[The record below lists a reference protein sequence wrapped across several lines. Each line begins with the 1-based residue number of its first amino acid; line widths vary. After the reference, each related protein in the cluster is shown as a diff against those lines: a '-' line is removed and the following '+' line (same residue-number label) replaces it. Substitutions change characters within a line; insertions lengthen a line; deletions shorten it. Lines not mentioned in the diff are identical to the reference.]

1 MRFLHFDCNAGI
13 SGDMVLG
20 ALVDLGVDPDTLRGE
35 LEKLGAPGWKL
46 RFDRTERG
54 GITGVQG
61 VVELEEAAGRVS
73 RASHHEP
80 GDQHEHSEHPHGEHT
95 HHEHSEHAHGDHGE
109 HTHHTHSEHSHG
121 DHGGHHG
128 HEPGEHS
135 HNTWREI
142 RGLIEN
148 SGISGGAK
156 KRALDI
162 FTRIAEAEAQV
173 HGVKTEDV
181 RFHEVGA
188 LDSII
193 DVVGAAVCLDLLG
206 PERIT
211 CGEVELGGGMVH
223 CAHGLLPV
231 PAPATLLL
239 VQGMPVRTGGFNK
252 EMTTPTGAAILA
264 ASVDEFIPPG
274 VSSGVFRELKTAY
287 GIGTRRTERPNLLR
301 VSLRESGGAS
311 GAESSPAAPW
321 KAESLVLLETN
332 IDDMSGEALGFL
344 MERLF
349 DAGALDVTMS
359 PCVMKKS
366 RPGTV
371 VSVLGSPARLD
382 ALRECLFRHSAA
394 AGFREIPVNRLSLA
408 RQEDRVS
415 GDFGEARRKTLW
427 YGDTPLRSKVEFE
440 DRARLARERGIS
452 LEEAEKIIS
461 AR

>member
-1 MRFLHFDCNAGI
+1 
-13 SGDMVLG
+13 MVLG

-61 VVELEEAAGRVS
+61 VVELEEAAGG
-73 RASHHEP
+73 AHHHHEP
-80 GDQHEHSEHPHGEHT
+80 GHGEHT
-95 HHEHSEHAHGDHGE
+95 HHEHGE
-109 HTHHTHSEHSHG
+109 HSEHSEHVQDG
-121 DHGGHHG
+121 ERHHH
-128 HEPGEHS
+128 HEPGEHQ

-148 SGISGGAK
+148 SGISDGAK

-162 FTRIAEAEAQV
+162 FTRIAAAEAQV

-193 DVVGAAVCLDLLG
+193 DVVGSAVCLDLLR

-239 VQGMPVRTGGFNK
+239 VQGMPVSTGGFNK

-264 ASVDEFIPPG
+264 ASVDEFIPSG
-274 VSSGVFRELKTAY
+274 VSSGVFRELKTGY
-287 GIGTRRTERPNLLR
+287 GIGTRRMERPNLLR

-311 GAESSPAAPW
+311 GPESSPAAPW

-371 VSVLGSPARLD
+371 VSVLGSPDRLD

-408 RQEDRVS
+408 RKEDRVS
-415 GDFGEARRKTLW
+415 GDFGEARRKTVW

-461 AR
+461 GT